1 MNDETPKP
9 MLNTP
14 IQSPSKTAEQ
24 FAQNVIGRMDG
35 AHDAH
40 AEVNRMFAELPA
52 AEQERLEKFKQE
64 TFAHFEEITGLTFD
78 RETGKC
84 TTPGKV
90 KFEGEFKEKWT
101 ALGEQFATPHDPQK
115 GVELMREAGRIL
127 REAAGTPEV
136 KPAPADGT
144 GI

>member
-1 MNDETPKP
+1 MDDKP

-14 IQSPSKTAEQ
+14 IETGTTAGEEFEQ
-24 FAQNVIGRMDG
+24 NKIGRLDR
-35 AHDAH
+35 AHDART
-40 AEVNRMFAELPA
+40 EVNRMFAELPA
-52 AEQERLEKFKQE
+52 AEQKRLEKFKQE

-78 RETGKC
+78 RDTGKC
-84 TTPGKV
+84 TTSGTV
-90 KFEGEFKEKWT
+90 RMEGELKEQWA
-101 ALGEQFATPHDPQK
+101 ALCEQMGAEKDPQK
-115 GVELMREAGRIL
+115 GEQLLREAGRIL